1 MQQSMTLF
9 NKEMKSENLP
19 ELQTG
24 IGINVG
30 DAVVGNIG
38 SSTRAK
44 YGIVGSAVN
53 ITQRIQTEAK
63 GGEVIISDSAYGFLK
78 NDLKIKQSFSTQ
90 LKGVNEKMNLHIVEN
105 IQNKSE

>member
-1 MQQSMTLF
+1 MTLF

-30 DAVVGNIG
+30 DAIVGNIG
-38 SSTRAK
+38 SATRAK

-53 ITQRIQTEAK
+53 ITQRIQAEAK
-63 GGEVIISDSAYGFLK
+63 GGEVIISDSAYGFLEK
-78 NDLKIKQSFSTQ
+78 ELKIKQFFSAQ
-90 LKGVNEKMNLHIVEN
+90 LKGVNGKMNLYIVERA
-105 IQNKSE
+105 QNKFE